1 MAKLYVIGDELTTKG
16 LGLAGVK
23 QSYVANKLNAME
35 VFEEVLGKT
44 TSEDIIA
51 VGHSVFDELKE
62 RIRKVDRIVVE
73 IPDIS
78 GEGEDKTAALIKS
91 AVGRDVGNI

>member
-1 MAKLYVIGDELTTKG
+1 M
-16 LGLAGVK
+16 
-23 QSYVANKLNAME
+23 
-35 VFEEVLGKT
+35 
-44 TSEDIIA
+44 
-51 VGHSVFDELKE
+51 FDELKE